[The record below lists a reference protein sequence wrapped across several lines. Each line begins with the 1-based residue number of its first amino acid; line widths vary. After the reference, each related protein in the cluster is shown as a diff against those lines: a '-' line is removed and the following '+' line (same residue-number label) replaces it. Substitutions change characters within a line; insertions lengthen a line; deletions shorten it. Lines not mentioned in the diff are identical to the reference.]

1 MERSIDV
8 LLRDNVTV
16 RVLALDGGL
25 DPDEYCKQRG
35 SEEYAKRLKEAKDYF
50 HWLADRAK
58 TKHDIGSNEGVLAVL
73 KFILPAIQRIADPL
87 ERMAIAENLAGY
99 IGVNKGMVLA
109 SFRKAA
115 ADRQQKSID
124 HPKEPLRA
132 DERGLLEVLL
142 SGAEGCEELI
152 GELESIEILDR
163 IATRRIY
170 QAIRALHAAGAP
182 VTFDAVNSRLE
193 ENDQILLAEALLA
206 EDADSREGNLEYGR
220 RCLDSMRRSEEQ
232 LRKAEL
238 KAQVKQAER
247 AGNLAEALRLSEELT
262 RLERRGAAGA

>member
-1 MERSIDV
+1 
-8 LLRDNVTV
+8 
-16 RVLALDGGL
+16 
-25 DPDEYCKQRG
+25 
-35 SEEYAKRLKEAKDYF
+35 
-50 HWLADRAK
+50 
-58 TKHDIGSNEGVLAVL
+58 
-73 KFILPAIQRIADPL
+73 
-87 ERMAIAENLAGY
+87 
-99 IGVNKGMVLA
+99 
-109 SFRKAA
+109 
-115 ADRQQKSID
+115 
-124 HPKEPLRA
+124 
-132 DERGLLEVLL
+132 LLESLL
-142 SGAEGCEELI
+142 SGAEGSAEL
-152 GELESIEILDR
+152 LSQLDSIEILDR

-170 QAIRALHAAGAP
+170 QAIRALHAAGAA